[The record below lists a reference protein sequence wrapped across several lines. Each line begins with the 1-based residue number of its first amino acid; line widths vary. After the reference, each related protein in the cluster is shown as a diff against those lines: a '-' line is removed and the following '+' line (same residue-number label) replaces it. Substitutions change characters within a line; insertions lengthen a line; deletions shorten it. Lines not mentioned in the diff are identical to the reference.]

1 MASSL
6 CVVCATYW
14 PLLPQ
19 NGDNCSSP
27 IWPGP
32 ELIYATSLSPV
43 RRSQEKMEKKME
55 KTVAKS
61 QVNFLSTQT
70 QKAMKCS
77 LL

>member
-43 RRSQEKMEKKME
+43 RRSQEKMEKKNG
-55 KTVAKS
+55 KNGGQKS
-61 QVNFLSTQT
+61 SEFPQHTDTESHE
-70 QKAMKCS
+70 M
-77 LL
+77 